1 MKQISFPHSTA
12 VNGLEALEMYK
23 ASPGRYSC
31 LLTDVSMPVMD
42 GIESSRRVRE
52 FERASQ
58 LTPCK
63 IIAITGLSGADVQQ
77 DAFASGV
84 DMFLTRPVTLKHIV
98 AALEELGV
106 R

>member
-1 MKQISFPHSTA
+1 
-12 VNGLEALEMYK
+12 
-23 ASPGRYSC
+23 
-31 LLTDVSMPVMD
+31 MPIMD

-58 LTPCK
+58 LAPCK
-63 IIAITGLSGADVQQ
+63 IIAVTGLNGSDVQQ

-84 DMFLTRPVTLKHIV
+84 DRFLTRPVTLKHIV
-98 AALEELGV
+98 ATLEKLGL